1 MSAFRASSAAFRAF
15 RATPRAAY
23 NVPRFQPHIGNT
35 LSPQYMMKWVPSLA
49 IWGASAGVLVTV
61 LLSGVPLFQ
70 KDVLDKT
77 PVAWFYEDKTPDS
90 DKPF

>member
-1 MSAFRASSAAFRAF
+1 MQTYRR
-15 RATPRAAY
+15 
-23 NVPRFQPHIGNT
+23 
-35 LSPQYMMKWVPSLA
+35 WVPSLA

-77 PVAWFYEDKTPDS
+77 PVAWFYEGKS
-90 DKPF
+90 GYE